1 MTDSTNDSQK
11 QLLISLLRSSST
23 VEQALETYD
32 SRIKNKPL
40 PLHPTQP
47 PRTARNDGKEAKQG
61 KQYPAIRVQ
70 DARSSR
76 YSPKHAFTKP
86 SGRIRK
92 FDGRER
98 RRFEREFR
106 KYEKIVDKKRKL
118 RERRKRNE
126 RRRRNATTAEEDGSD
141 FEVNEMQGVEVAA
154 EQADPTAD
162 KEKIDS
168 ADNTTA
174 KPAKPKSKSKSKSKP
189 QSAKATSKT
198 KSETDGKDTRTAD
211 EKVKSSIRN
220 ASALRKRRSKR
231 AKKFLESA
239 ALREQLIS
247 LAQSDTLG
255 SDSDND
261 DALVDETGDGVVIH
275 RPKPLS
281 SAEKKRKKLFDLR
294 PEAANFRIYVE
305 LYKLWQSYAAE
316 LLGLTPT
323 SMPPTTHGQLQTL
336 ASKLSSADFHGAY
349 AVVDRSKC
357 VSRVSLE
364 GIILRDTRSA
374 FVIVTK
380 SNALRILPKEHTVFR
395 IGVRKPGQQE
405 RFEEESDQ
413 MVRDR
418 EVEEVGDPKFELFS
432 FLVYGSQL
440 MYRPADRSGRKFKSK
455 PTGDL

>member
-1 MTDSTNDSQK
+1 MTDTSSDSQK
-11 QLLISLLRSSST
+11 QLLISLLQSSST

-40 PLHPTQP
+40 PLHPTEGHASSSA
-47 PRTARNDGKEAKQG
+47 ARKGGKEAKPA
-61 KQYPAIRVQ
+61 KQYPAVRVQ
-70 DARSSR
+70 DPRSSR
-76 YSPKHAFTKP
+76 HTPKDGFAKP
-86 SGRIRK
+86 SARIKK
-92 FDGRER
+92 FDGREG

-106 KYEKIVDKKRKL
+106 KYEKIAEKKRKL

-126 RRRRNATTAEEDGSD
+126 RRRKSAKKDERDGDASAMQDVKPAAADNNPTPDTTTKADIANKTTAES
-141 FEVNEMQGVEVAA
+141 
-154 EQADPTAD
+154 
-162 KEKIDS
+162 
-168 ADNTTA
+168 A
-174 KPAKPKSKSKSKSKP
+174 KPNSKR
-189 QSAKATSKT
+189 QSAKAPPVP
-198 KSETDGKDTRTAD
+198 DDQGVRTAD
-211 EKVKSSIRN
+211 EIKSTIRN

-239 ALREQLIS
+239 TNRQHLIS
-247 LAQSDTLG
+247 LAQSDVLDSG
-255 SDSDND
+255 SDGE

-281 SAEKKRKKLFDLR
+281 SAEKKRQKLFDLG

-316 LLGLTPT
+316 LLGLTSAST
-323 SMPPTTHGQLQTL
+323 PPTTHGQFQSL
-336 ASKLSSADFHGAY
+336 AAKLSSADFHGAY
-349 AVVDRSKC
+349 VVVTRSKC
-357 VSRVSLE
+357 VSRVRLE

-374 FVIVTK
+374 FVVVTK

-395 IGVRKPGQQE
+395 IGVRKPGTE
-405 RFEEESDQ
+405 KRFEEESDQ

-418 EVEEVGDPKFELFS
+418 EVDEVGDPKFEVFS
-432 FLVYGSQL
+432 VLLYGSQL

>member
-1 MTDSTNDSQK
+1 MTDNTIDSQK

-70 DARSSR
+70 DPRSSR

-106 KYEKIVDKKRKL
+106 KYEKIVEKKRKL

-126 RRRRNATTAEEDGSD
+126 RRKRSTKTTEEDGGD
-141 FEVNEMQGVEVAA
+141 VEVSVMQEVENAA

-162 KEKIDS
+162 KERLDS

-174 KPAKPKSKSKSKSKP
+174 EPAKPKSKPKT

-198 KSETDGKDTRTAD
+198 KSKTDDKDRRTTD
-211 EKVKSSIRN
+211 EKIKSTIRN

-231 AKKFLESA
+231 AKKFLESTE
-239 ALREQLIS
+239 LRQHLIS
-247 LAQSDTLG
+247 LAQSDTLN

-261 DALVDETGDGVVIH
+261 DVLVDETGDGVVIH

-323 SMPPTTHGQLQTL
+323 STPPTTHGQLQTL

-349 AVVDRSKC
+349 VVVDRSKC
-357 VSRVSLE
+357 VSRVRLE

-380 SNALRILPKEHTVFR
+380 SNALRILPKEHTIFR
-395 IGVRKPGQQE
+395 IAVRKPGQQE

-413 MVRDR
+413 MLRDR
-418 EVEEVGDPKFELFS
+418 EVEEVGDPKFELFN

>member
-1 MTDSTNDSQK
+1 MRWRCSPLQDYGGLPILCAKFADSTSSQNFQNAARHPSIITVPAESRYIDTTAQRSIMTDNTIDSQK

-70 DARSSR
+70 DPRSSR
-76 YSPKHAFTKP
+76 Y
-86 SGRIRK
+86 I
-92 FDGRER
+92 
-98 RRFEREFR
+98 
-106 KYEKIVDKKRKL
+106 
-118 RERRKRNE
+118 
-126 RRRRNATTAEEDGSD
+126 
-141 FEVNEMQGVEVAA
+141 
-154 EQADPTAD
+154 
-162 KEKIDS
+162 
-168 ADNTTA
+168 
-174 KPAKPKSKSKSKSKP
+174 
-189 QSAKATSKT
+189 
-198 KSETDGKDTRTAD
+198 
-211 EKVKSSIRN
+211 
-220 ASALRKRRSKR
+220 
-231 AKKFLESA
+231 
-239 ALREQLIS
+239 
-247 LAQSDTLG
+247 
-255 SDSDND
+255 
-261 DALVDETGDGVVIH
+261 IH

-323 SMPPTTHGQLQTL
+323 STPPTTHGQLQTL

-349 AVVDRSKC
+349 VVVDRSKC
-357 VSRVSLE
+357 VSRVRLE

-380 SNALRILPKEHTVFR
+380 SNALRILPKEHTIFR
-395 IGVRKPGQQE
+395 IGVRKPGQPE

-413 MVRDR
+413 MLRDR
-418 EVEEVGDPKFELFS
+418 EVEEVGDPKFELFN